1 MNPKLVFIG
10 SGNITPYHIEAA
22 RKMNFDLSGVVGR
35 DYSKSALHLS
45 EKYNI
50 PYFEKI
56 NNLLDQV
63 KFDCIVVTTPPQETL
78 KIISKLA
85 KTNVPILVE
94 KPVSLSPHSLASIL
108 HLQNIFVAY
117 NRRFYNTVRDLK
129 VIHSQ
134 SPGFFNFYV
143 SEVTFNEGDLLE
155 SIEQVLYTNTV
166 HMFDLIKFI
175 VGDYELVNIEYHKLN
190 HNLVSYIYQNSNFIG
205 ILVVAFNSK
214 RNTSIEFENPFLN
227 ISISPLEKSQKYNNL
242 QVIEPGA
249 DSNIRR
255 YVPVWESTGGAII
268 EEPSDLKPGFFGQYE
283 EFYEVVER
291 GIRHTNLASL
301 NDAHHA
307 LLKADIVFSKL
318 RVLSNHFVV

>member
-1 MNPKLVFIG
+1 
-10 SGNITPYHIEAA
+10 
-22 RKMNFDLSGVVGR
+22 
-35 DYSKSALHLS
+35 
-45 EKYNI
+45 
-50 PYFEKI
+50 
-56 NNLLDQV
+56 
-63 KFDCIVVTTPPQETL
+63 
-78 KIISKLA
+78 
-85 KTNVPILVE
+85 
-94 KPVSLSPHSLASIL
+94 
-108 HLQNIFVAY
+108 VAY

-129 VIHSQ
+129 IINSQ

-155 SIEQVLYTNTV
+155 SIEQALYTNTV

-227 ISISPLEKSQKYNNL
+227 ISIMPLEKSQKYNNF
-242 QVIEPGA
+242 QVIEPCA
-249 DSNIRR
+249 DSNIRK
-255 YVPVWESTGGAII
+255 YVPVWESSGGAII

-283 EFYEVVER
+283 EFYEVVEK

-307 LLKADIVFSKL
+307 LLKADIVFSKF